1 MAKKSAVNRNLR
13 VQALVKQ
20 YAAKRDALKAIAV
33 DESLP
38 LEERF
43 EARLKLAEL
52 PRNSSKTRIRNR
64 CQVTGRPRAYYR
76 KLKMSRISLRDLGSA
91 GLIPG
96 LVMTA
101 MMMATVAFYAHR
113 NGWGSDTPFSWKQL
127 GEATLEVAIVL
138 AFPVVVWLMM
148 KAGVDRLEALLSAF
162 DAVRRG
168 GTVSIVGVYGG
179 AADPL
184 PMFQM
189 FDKQVQVRMG
199 QANVRAW
206 TDDIL
211 ALLNKDEDVLGVET
225 FATHHLS
232 LDEAPDAYETF
243 QKKQDGAVKIVFRP

>member
-1 MAKKSAVNRNLR
+1 
-13 VQALVKQ
+13 
-20 YAAKRDALKAIAV
+20 
-33 DESLP
+33 
-38 LEERF
+38 
-43 EARLKLAEL
+43 
-52 PRNSSKTRIRNR
+52 
-64 CQVTGRPRAYYR
+64 
-76 KLKMSRISLRDLGSA
+76 
-91 GLIPG
+91 
-96 LVMTA
+96 
-101 MMMATVAFYAHR
+101 
-113 NGWGSDTPFSWKQL
+113 
-127 GEATLEVAIVL
+127 
-138 AFPVVVWLMM
+138 
-148 KAGVDRLEALLSAF
+148 VDRLTALLTGF

-168 GTVSIVGVYGG
+168 GTVSVVGVYGG

-232 LDEAPDAYETF
+232 LEDAPDAYETF